1 MGRLCGT
8 VPAGTQL
15 KSSGNTM
22 TVIFSTDSSVSNGGF
37 TADYSSEEAAGEREE
52 LLFSDFFVLFWGP
65 DFIGESLPF
74 W

>member
-1 MGRLCGT
+1 
-8 VPAGTQL
+8 
-15 KSSGNTM
+15 M